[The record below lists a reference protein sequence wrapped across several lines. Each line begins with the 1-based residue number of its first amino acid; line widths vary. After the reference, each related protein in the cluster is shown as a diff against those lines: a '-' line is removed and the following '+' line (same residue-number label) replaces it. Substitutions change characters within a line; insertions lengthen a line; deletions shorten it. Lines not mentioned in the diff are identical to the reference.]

1 MKEYKIHYRVDTG
14 IDHIED
20 TAIVKAENKDQA
32 MEKLERY
39 IIRNTGYEYTVDRFY
54 SIDEFTAD
62 IFSSKF
68 QIK

>member
-20 TAIVKAENKDQA
+20 TAIVQAKNKTQA
-32 MEKLERY
+32 MEKLEIY
-39 IIRNTGYEYTVDRFY
+39 IRCTGYEHNVDRFY
-54 SIDEFTAD
+54 SIEEFTSD
-62 IFSSKF
+62 VFSSKF